1 MTDEEKNRNVMGSE
15 ETWNAQH
22 RAKLIAFNFRHTDL
36 KLSWFTD
43 LEVVT
48 GSQLFSVQPL

>member
-1 MTDEEKNRNVMGSE
+1 MTDEEKNRNVIGSE

-43 LEVVT
+43 VEVVT
-48 GSQLFSVQPL
+48 GSRLFSVQPL